1 MSVAARIN
9 LVTLGVA
16 DVARAREFYER
27 LGWQA
32 SSASNESVT
41 FLHSTSAVLAL
52 YGREALAEDAGVASE
67 SDGFAG
73 VTLAT
78 NYNSEAEV
86 DAAFGHAVACGAK
99 AVKQPVKAFWGGY
112 SGYYADLD
120 GHLWEVAFNPFM
132 PLDANGN
139 MTLP

>member
-1 MSVAARIN
+1 VSVATRIN
-9 LVTLGVA
+9 LVTLGVE

-52 YGREALAEDAGVASE
+52 YGREALAEDAGVANTPN
-67 SDGFAG
+67 GFAG
-73 VTLAT
+73 MTLAT

-86 DAAFGHAVACGAK
+86 DTAFAHAIACGAK
-99 AVKQPVKAFWGGY
+99 EVKRPVKAFWGGY

-132 PLDANGN
+132 PLDAEGK

>member
-27 LGWQA
+27 LGWRA

-52 YGREALAEDAGVASE
+52 YGREALAEDAGVANSPA
-67 SDGFAG
+67 GFAG

-86 DAAFGHAVACGAK
+86 DAAFAHAIASGARD
-99 AVKQPVKAFWGGY
+99 VKQPVKAFWGGY